1 MVRHNGRL
9 VQILAGLL
17 GLLAVQGA
25 RASDIPCNAPIG
37 GPGVRCE
44 EPYGAGVGC
53 ETHPAQRVRKG
64 HLICEYTMLSQRYER
79 IYAEQQRML
88 QKGTIQPADLAAWRA
103 RRDACDSV
111 RCLDGVFHQ
120 FWRQRDAMPKS
131 AGKPAVARQGAAET
145 QGSARHEPASRP
157 VPAPAKAASR
167 DKPASAPPPAKAGAA
182 AASSAAGA
190 SIATDAPLARR
201 APATHPLSSAHKA
214 SAITTLEIVP
224 DANVSAVPISL
235 VTPQPRTTR
244 RPAPLLVESLVSG
257 LAVLGLG
264 AGLVWK
270 RRRAAP
276 RAGGEATRGRMPPV
290 MKITFGLLLVNALL
304 LPFTLGLR

>member
-1 MVRHNGRL
+1 MVRRNGRL

-25 RASDIPCNAPIG
+25 RASDIPCNAPVG
-37 GPGVRCE
+37 GPGARCE

-53 ETHPAQRVRKG
+53 ETPPAQRVRKG

-88 QKGTIQPADLAAWRA
+88 QKGTIQAADLAAWRA

-131 AGKPAVARQGAAET
+131 AGKPAMARQGAAQT

-157 VPAPAKAASR
+157 LTAPAKAASR
-167 DKPASAPPPAKAGAA
+167 DTSATAPAA
-182 AASSAAGA
+182 AAAAVVAPSVAEA
-190 SIATDAPLARR
+190 SIAPDAPLARR
-201 APATHPLSSAHKA
+201 APGTHPVSTAHKA
-214 SAITTLEIVP
+214 SSTTTLEIFP

-235 VTPQPRTTR
+235 VTPQPRISR
-244 RPAPLLVESLVSG
+244 RPAPLLLESLLSG

-264 AGLVWK
+264 AALVWK
-270 RRRAAP
+270 RRRGAP
-276 RAGGEATRGRMPPV
+276 RAGSEATRERIPPI
-290 MKITFGLLLVNALL
+290 MKITYGLLLVNALL